1 MSKIVIALGG
11 NALGKTPQE
20 QHDLLTGTAR
30 NIIDLV
36 EGGNQVIV
44 THGNG
49 PQVGMIYNAMKEDD
63 MPFAESGAM
72 SQGYIGYQLQQ
83 AIKDELDI
91 RKINKDVVTIVTQVE
106 VDPKDPA
113 FKNPT
118 KPIGNFMSEA
128 EAKKARSLDH
138 AVYKEDS
145 GRGWRKVVAS
155 PEPKKIL
162 ELDTIKNLLEDG
174 TIVIAC
180 GGGGVP
186 VVMTK
191 TEGYEGVDAV
201 IDKDRTSALLAKE
214 LHADKLLILTAVDQV
229 SFNFNKANEEKISRM
244 SLAEARVGIRN
255 DEFGEGS
262 MLPKIESAIEFTKS
276 TGNESIITS
285 LDRAKEAL
293 EGKTGTII
301 YKPEKKIEPKK
312 KKERFSL
319 SLSSFTIILILIF
332 ILALVTHLLPN
343 AQFDGE
349 DIVAGSGVVGA
360 TLSQTLLSPVK
371 GFVDAIDICVF
382 VLILGAFLKIV
393 NETQAIETG
402 IQSLVKKLKG
412 KELVLI
418 PILMFIFS
426 ICGSTYGMLEETVG
440 FYAIL
445 SATMVAAGMDTIVA
459 SAIVLLGAGSGTLGS
474 TVNPFAVGVA
484 IDALPDGIKVNQGI
498 VIGLGAALWITT
510 LLISIFFVTSY
521 AKKVIKKKGSTF
533 LSLQEQRDMEEYYGE
548 DDDDKKDV
556 KLNGK
561 QVVTLLLFAFTFLV
575 MIVGF
580 IPWEDFGINFFVDTP
595 YIGLSWLVG
604 APIGE
609 WYFQEAT
616 LWFLIMTIIIAI
628 VNRMKENKI
637 VDLIIDGADDMVGVI
652 LIIALARGASV
663 LMTETY
669 LDNFII
675 NQAAEILRV
684 IPKAVFAPANYFL
697 HVGLSFLVP
706 SSSGLATL
714 STPIMGALA
723 NSVGYNVETTV
734 MEMVAANG
742 FVNLFT
748 PTCGAIMGGLALAK
762 VQYTT
767 WLKWVGKV
775 LLCIALANVVILTL
789 AMMFL

>member
-20 QHDLLTGTAR
+20 QHDLLIGTAR

-229 SFNFNKANEEKISRM
+229 SFNFNKTNEEKISRL

-301 YKPEKKIEPKK
+301 YKPEKKVEPKK

-332 ILALVTHLLPN
+332 ILAIVTHLLPN

-412 KELVLI
+412 KELILI

-548 DDDDKKDV
+548 DDDKKDV

-714 STPIMGALA
+714 STPIMGGLA